1 MTSTRR
7 EHDFKGTRVLITAG
21 PTREYID
28 PVRFLSNPS
37 TGKMGYALAEAAAHR
52 GARVTLISG
61 PTALDTPR
69 GVKRIDVVSA
79 REMYRATLKAARGQD
94 VIIMTAAVADYRPRL
109 PLKQKIKKGRGKLFQ
124 LQLIRTEDI
133 LATLGRRKT
142 SRQYLVGFA
151 AETQH
156 LLKNARKKLREKNL
170 DLIVANPV
178 DAKRGFAVDRNQ
190 AVLLFADGHG
200 RALAPQSKR
209 RLADRIL
216 NQINSRRSD

>member
-1 MTSTRR
+1 MTAAQRKQ
-7 EHDFKGTRVLITAG
+7 DFKGERVLVTAG

-37 TGKMGYALAEAAAHR
+37 TGKMGYALAEAAAQR
-52 GARVTLISG
+52 GARVTLITG

-79 REMYRATLKAARGQD
+79 REMYHATLKAARSQD
-94 VIIMTAAVADYRPRL
+94 IIIMTAAVADYRPQRVA
-109 PLKQKIKKGRGKLFQ
+109 KQKLKKGSGKV
-124 LQLIRTEDI
+124 LQLKLVQTDDI
-133 LATLGRRKT
+133 LAALGSHKR

-156 LLKNARKKLREKNL
+156 LIKNARKKLREKHL

-178 DAKRGFAVDRNQ
+178 AARLGFAANRNQ
-190 AVLLFADGHG
+190 AVLLFADGHSQT
-200 RALAPQSKR
+200 LAPQSKR

-216 NQINSRRSD
+216 NQISSQRTD